1 MWPCPWG
8 FHLWTHLLLGC
19 CVMTW
24 PDWTGDSVWAWWM
37 LWTIAV
43 TSRFSWTIDVS
54 QTLQR
59 PCWNCLHASGICR
72 CSPILSTA
80 KLCKNNIT
88 SDIVNLL
95 KIGQNSAPSFT
106 SSLKPLNNYLQYDRD
121 RKHHIPQINVFTN
134 KIHSIFT
141 KQFAC
146 TPCYKLCYT
155 SILNASYSIMHFVA
169 NTFTLMMTK
178 L

>member
-1 MWPCPWG
+1 MVIYRLAAKYDIYNELTSLVLHALLYLLKWVNVALSMG

-72 CSPILSTA
+72 CSPILSSA

-88 SDIVNLL
+88 STWYRQPFENRAEFCPI
-95 KIGQNSAPSFT
+95 I
-106 SSLKPLNNYLQYDRD
+106 
-121 RKHHIPQINVFTN
+121 HI
-134 KIHSIFT
+134 IF
-141 KQFAC
+141 KAF
-146 TPCYKLCYT
+146 K
-155 SILNASYSIMHFVA
+155 
-169 NTFTLMMTK
+169 
-178 L
+178 